1 MALAAGRSPAF
12 AATVGAAATGEPDA
26 VGTTERRLV
35 SVLFAD
41 LVGFTSAA
49 ESVDPETVQALQRR
63 YFAQARAVIERYGGT
78 VEKFIGDAVMA
89 VWGTPVAREDDP
101 ERAVRAALDL
111 IEAVARIDHAGWERP
126 LEARAAVMTG
136 EAATTVGASGQGM
149 VSGDL
154 VNSASR
160 LQAAA
165 EPGWVLVDDATRGST
180 EASISFE
187 SAGDQ
192 ALKGK
197 QDAVSAWRAMGV
209 LSGRAGAG
217 RSTGLEPP
225 FVGRASELHLLKEL
239 VQATGRESK
248 ARLVSIMGVAG
259 IGKSRLAWE
268 LDKHIDGIAEDVYW
282 HHGRSPA
289 YGEGVA
295 FWALGEMVRQRA
307 GIAETD
313 SVDVARQRL
322 ATSLD
327 DFLPDPTERAWIGPR
342 LAGLL
347 GLDNA
352 PTTERSDL
360 FAAWRTFFE
369 RVAEHGTTVMVFED
383 IQWADQGLLDFI
395 GSLVEWSR
403 AHPILIVTL
412 ARPELLERRP
422 DWGRGARS
430 FTSLHLEPLEE
441 GAMRELLA
449 GLARDLPSALAD
461 RIVLRSEGIPLYAVE
476 TVRMLI
482 GDGRLVPDA
491 DGVLRPV
498 GDPGLLRIPDTLRG
512 LIAARLDALEPED
525 RSLVQDAA
533 VLGQSFTSE
542 SLAAISGLDRDVV
555 EVRLAGLVR
564 REVVAFDD
572 DPKIA

>member
-1 MALAAGRSPAF
+1 M
-12 AATVGAAATGEPDA
+12 
-26 VGTTERRLV
+26 RLP
-35 SVLFAD
+35 S
-41 LVGFTSAA
+41 
-49 ESVDPETVQALQRR
+49 
-63 YFAQARAVIERYGGT
+63 
-78 VEKFIGDAVMA
+78 
-89 VWGTPVAREDDP
+89 
-101 ERAVRAALDL
+101 
-111 IEAVARIDHAGWERP
+111 
-126 LEARAAVMTG
+126 
-136 EAATTVGASGQGM
+136 TVGASGQGM

-187 SAGDQ
+187 AAGDM

-197 QDAVSAWRAMGV
+197 RDVVRRLARPAV

-217 RSTGLEPP
+217 RAEGLEPP
-225 FVGRASELHLLKEL
+225 FVGRARRAALFKEL
-239 VQATGRESK
+239 RPGDWPESK

-313 SVDVARQRL
+313 SPDVRANGL
-322 ATSLD
+322 STSLD
-327 DFLPDPTERAWIGPR
+327 DYVPVPR
-342 LAGLL
+342 NASGSGRDWPALL
-347 GLDNA
+347 GLEDA
-352 PTTERSDL
+352 PTTERADL

-369 RVAEHGTTVMVFED
+369 RVADQGTTVMVFED

-430 FTSLHLEPLEE
+430 FTSLHLEPLEVE
-441 GAMRELLA
+441 SMRELLA
-449 GLARDLPSALAD
+449 GLVHELPAALAD
-461 RIVLRSEGIPLYAVE
+461 QIVARSEGIPLYAVE

-482 GDGRLVPDA
+482 GEGRLVPDA
-491 DGVLRPV
+491 EGALRPV
-498 GDPGLLRIPDTLRG
+498 GDPGTLRIPDTLRG

-542 SLAAISGLDRDVV
+542 SLAAISGLDSDVV
-555 EVRLAGLVR
+555 EARLGRPRPPRGRRLRRGPAIARARPVRLRPGTLA
-564 REVVAFDD
+564 
-572 DPKIA
+572 

>member
-1 MALAAGRSPAF
+1 MICGSCGTENRADRRFCRECGNALAAACP
-12 AATVGAAATGEPDA
+12 TCGAANEPGDRFCGTCGA
-26 VGTTERRLV
+26 GLGAGGAAGGHLGRRSRRDLRGSTPVGTTERRLV

-49 ESVDPETVQALQRR
+49 ESVDPEIVQALQRR

-111 IEAVARIDHAGWERP
+111 VEAVVRIDHAGWARP

-136 EAATTVGASGQGM
+136 EAATTIGASGQGM

-154 VNSASR
+154 VNSAAR

-165 EPGWVLVDDATRGST
+165 EPGCVLVDDATRGST

-192 ALKGK
+192 ALRGK
-197 QDAVSAWRAMGV
+197 HDVVAAWRALGV

-217 RSTGLEPP
+217 RSVGLEPP
-225 FVGRASELHLLKEL
+225 FVGRAGELHLLKEL

-313 SVDVARQRL
+313 SPDVARQRL

-327 DFLPDPTERAWIGPR
+327 DYLPDRYGAP
-342 LAGLL
+342 AGSVR
-347 GLDNA
+347 GWPGCSGSTNA

-369 RVAEHGTTVMVFED
+369 RVADRGTTVMVFED

-403 AHPILIVTL
+403 
-412 ARPELLERRP
+412 
-422 DWGRGARS
+422 GASRS
-430 FTSLHLEPLEE
+430 
-441 GAMRELLA
+441 
-449 GLARDLPSALAD
+449 
-461 RIVLRSEGIPLYAVE
+461 
-476 TVRMLI
+476 
-482 GDGRLVPDA
+482 
-491 DGVLRPV
+491 
-498 GDPGLLRIPDTLRG
+498 
-512 LIAARLDALEPED
+512 
-525 RSLVQDAA
+525 
-533 VLGQSFTSE
+533 
-542 SLAAISGLDRDVV
+542 
-555 EVRLAGLVR
+555 
-564 REVVAFDD
+564 
-572 DPKIA
+572 

>member
-1 MALAAGRSPAF
+1 
-12 AATVGAAATGEPDA
+12 
-26 VGTTERRLV
+26 
-35 SVLFAD
+35 
-41 LVGFTSAA
+41 
-49 ESVDPETVQALQRR
+49 
-63 YFAQARAVIERYGGT
+63 
-78 VEKFIGDAVMA
+78 
-89 VWGTPVAREDDP
+89 
-101 ERAVRAALDL
+101 
-111 IEAVARIDHAGWERP
+111 
-126 LEARAAVMTG
+126 
-136 EAATTVGASGQGM
+136 
-149 VSGDL
+149 
-154 VNSASR
+154 
-160 LQAAA
+160 
-165 EPGWVLVDDATRGST
+165 
-180 EASISFE
+180 
-187 SAGDQ
+187 
-192 ALKGK
+192 
-197 QDAVSAWRAMGV
+197 
-209 LSGRAGAG
+209 
-217 RSTGLEPP
+217 
-225 FVGRASELHLLKEL
+225 
-239 VQATGRESK
+239 
-248 ARLVSIMGVAG
+248 MGVAG

-313 SVDVARQRL
+313 SPDVARQRL
-322 ATSLD
+322 STSLD
-327 DFLPDPTERAWIGPR
+327 DFVPDPTERAWIGPR

-449 GLARDLPSALAD
+449 GLARELPAALAD
-461 RIVLRSEGIPLYAVE
+461 RIVA
-476 TVRMLI
+476 
-482 GDGRLVPDA
+482 A
-491 DGVLRPV
+491 
-498 GDPGLLRIPDTLRG
+498 LRG
-512 LIAARLDALEPED
+512 HPALCRRDRAHADRRWAAGPRRRRRPAY
-525 RSLVQDAA
+525 RSAIRARSASPTRCAGSSPPDSTRSSRRIVRWSRMPPSSDSRSPARA
-533 VLGQSFTSE
+533 WR
-542 SLAAISGLDRDVV
+542 AISGLDRDVV
-555 EVRLAGLVR
+555 EVAPGRPRPARGRRL
-564 REVVAFDD
+564 
-572 DPKIA
+572 